1 MTDSLLLDDI
11 KRVLLSSL
19 GNDEVGLEIDTG
31 DSLILLDW
39 APVRVLLT
47 QELKIKMEEVMDGSG
62 HITVQSV
69 MF

>member
-1 MTDSLLLDDI
+1 M
-11 KRVLLSSL
+11 LLSSL

-47 QELKIKMEEVMDGSG
+47 QELKIKLEEVMDGSG

>member
-1 MTDSLLLDDI
+1 M
-11 KRVLLSSL
+11 SSL
-19 GNDEVGLEIDTG
+19 GNDEVGLELDTG

-47 QELKIKMEEVMDGSG
+47 QELKIKLEEVMDGSG

>member
-47 QELKIKMEEVMDGSG
+47 QELKVKLEEVMDGSG